1 MLDYLDRNRFDEVY
15 KGPGD
20 NFFGTLSAS
29 RPEIYPIY
37 WSQAQMQPARVK
49 KWRMCS
55 RFSIVCGH
63 LKVMESNGL
72 TRM

>member
-1 MLDYLDRNRFDEVY
+1 M
-15 KGPGD
+15 
-20 NFFGTLSAS
+20 
-29 RPEIYPIY
+29 YPIY
-37 WSQAQMQPARVK
+37 WSQAQMQARQSEEMA
-49 KWRMCS
+49 MCS